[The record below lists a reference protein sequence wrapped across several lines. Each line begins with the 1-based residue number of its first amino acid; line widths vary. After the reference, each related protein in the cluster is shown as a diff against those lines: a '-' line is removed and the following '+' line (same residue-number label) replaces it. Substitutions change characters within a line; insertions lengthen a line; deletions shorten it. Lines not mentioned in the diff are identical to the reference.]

1 MLSIDLLDKT
11 TILEYPD
18 ILMSV
23 YNHNIKV
30 YIHVIFFIVLKNSMS
45 HFLLQLCTFKDFY
58 LLSVLSLNSLYNPH
72 SDSSQMMYQ
81 NA

>member
-30 YIHVIFFIVLKNSMS
+30 YIHVIFFYCFEKQYVPFFITIMYIQR
-45 HFLLQLCTFKDFY
+45 FLPPV
-58 LLSVLSLNSLYNPH
+58 SIIP
-72 SDSSQMMYQ
+72 
-81 NA
+81 